1 MPPLGWKKLNTD
13 ESVIRCMEQAGC
25 GGVVRDE
32 HGSWV
37 AEFTRHVGAT
47 NSFSAELWGL
57 RDGLLLCSS
66 LNISRL
72 IVEIDAKV
80 LVDVIKNSAY
90 VNQIISPILDDC
102 RQLMTSFQQV
112 QLKHCYREA
121 NRCAD
126 MMARIGADQELEY
139 VLFSSPP
146 VDLAKALE
154 DDCNGVFFNRVCT
167 DLNVLL

>member
-1 MPPLGWKKLNTD
+1 M
-13 ESVIRCMEQAGC
+13 
-25 GGVVRDE
+25 
-32 HGSWV
+32 
-37 AEFTRHVGAT
+37 
-47 NSFSAELWGL
+47 
-57 RDGLLLCSS
+57 
-66 LNISRL
+66 
-72 IVEIDAKV
+72 EIDAKV
-80 LVDVIKNSAY
+80 IVDVIKNSTY